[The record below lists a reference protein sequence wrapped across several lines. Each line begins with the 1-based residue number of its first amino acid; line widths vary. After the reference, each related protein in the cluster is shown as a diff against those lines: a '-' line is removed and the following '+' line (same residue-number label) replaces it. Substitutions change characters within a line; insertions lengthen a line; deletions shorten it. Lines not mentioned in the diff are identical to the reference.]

1 MKKASVCTSA
11 FAFLFIYF
19 TTSGDI
25 IQSKALNHLY
35 RQVIKL
41 HEVGQIRD
49 SVSEKVLHK
58 L

>member
-25 IQSKALNHLY
+25 IQSKALNTSLQASY
-35 RQVIKL
+35 QVT
-41 HEVGQIRD
+41 
-49 SVSEKVLHK
+49 
-58 L
+58 